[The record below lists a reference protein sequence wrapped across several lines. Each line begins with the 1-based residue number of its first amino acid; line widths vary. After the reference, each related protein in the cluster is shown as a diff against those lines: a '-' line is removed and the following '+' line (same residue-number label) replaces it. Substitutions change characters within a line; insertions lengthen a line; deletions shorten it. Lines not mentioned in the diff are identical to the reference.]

1 MARTLRLETYSPE
14 AKSAVAAAQQLADDR
29 DHPEVEPVHLLFKL
43 AERDDAAA
51 ALLRKLS
58 IAPADIVA
66 EADTRLGKL
75 PVVRGSVAFLSPRLQ
90 ELLGRAE
97 VEATREP
104 DGRVSSLHLLL
115 ALGQESRGP
124 AADVLR
130 AFDVTAQQI
139 REVVAQAGPGAAG
152 SAGSTGS
159 PLDRF
164 GRDLTRMAAD
174 GRFDPIVGRD
184 AELRRITQVLSRRFK
199 NNPILIGGP
208 GVGKT
213 AIVHALAQRIVAGDV
228 PVGLRGKRI
237 VSLDLGAVLAGAKLR
252 GEFEDR
258 LRSVLTAVRDSGGDV
273 ILFLDEIHTL
283 VGAGG
288 GSGSVG
294 AADLLKPA
302 LARGELRC
310 VGLTTPEEYRK
321 NFEKDAALA
330 RRFQPVAVEEPSVPA
345 AIQILRG
352 IVEKY
357 ELHHGVRISDPAV
370 VAAVSLASRYLT
382 DRNLPDKAIDL
393 MDEAAAKVRV
403 EMDSI
408 PEDIDSLI
416 RRVNV
421 IKMELRSLKDE
432 TDRDSVAARTKLE
445 SELSDLEPRSVTRR
459 AEWERELGGLAKL
472 QEARAE
478 LDAARRAQQA
488 SETDGDLGRASELR
502 FGVIPEL
509 EGRVAKLADEVR
521 ASGAAP
527 LVRDVVTEADV
538 AKVVEEWTG
547 IPATRMMQKEAE
559 RLLAME
565 VKLRERV
572 VGQDMALV
580 AVAKAVRRG
589 RVGLRDPGKPIG
601 SFLFLGPTGVGK
613 TELAKALAEFLFDDE
628 ASLTRL
634 DMSEFMERHMAAR
647 LVGAPPGYVDSD
659 EGGYLTEA
667 VRRRPYSVVLFDEVE
682 KAHSDVFNLLLQVLD
697 DGRLTDGR
705 GRLVN
710 FSNTVIIMTSN
721 IGGQMILDFEGDMDA
736 LRAALGDQLK
746 KFFRPEFLNRV
757 DDVVIF
763 NRLLKEDLGGIVDI
777 QLRRLGKLLAERDL
791 GLVLTDAAR
800 TRLIDR
806 GYDPAFGARPLKRI
820 ILREL
825 QDPLAEEILKGG
837 YTEGDQVQVDAAGD
851 AFRFARLPRAPA

>member
-1 MARTLRLETYSPE
+1 MARTLRLESYSPE

-29 DHPEVEPVHLLFKL
+29 DHPEVEPVHLLLKL
-43 AERDDAAA
+43 AERDDASATV
-51 ALLRKLS
+51 LRKLS

-66 EADTRLGKL
+66 EAESRLAKL

-115 ALGQESRGP
+115 ALGQESRGA

-139 REVVAQAGPGAAG
+139 REAVAQAGPGASGAAG
-152 SAGSTGS
+152 ATGS

-199 NNPILIGGP
+199 NNPILIGAP

-213 AIVHALAQRIVAGDV
+213 AVVQALAQRIVAGDV

-258 LRSVLTAVRDSGGDV
+258 LRSVLTAIRDSGGDV

-310 VGLTTPEEYRK
+310 IGLTTPEEYRK

-330 RRFQPVAVEEPSVPA
+330 RRFQPVAVEEPSVA
-345 AIQILRG
+345 AATQILRG

-370 VAAVSLASRYLT
+370 VAAVSLSSRYLT
-382 DRNLPDKAIDL
+382 DRSLPDKAVDL

-416 RRVNV
+416 RRVDV
-421 IKMELRSLKDE
+421 TKMELRSLKDE
-432 TDRDSVAARTKLE
+432 TDRESLATKGKLE
-445 SELSDLEPRSVTRR
+445 AELADLEPRAAARR

-488 SETDGDLGRASELR
+488 AETDGDLGRASELR
-502 FGVIPEL
+502 FGVMPEL
-509 EGRVAKLADEVR
+509 EAKIGKLADDVR

-527 LVRDVVTEADV
+527 MVRDVVTEADV

-565 VKLRERV
+565 EKLRARV

-736 LRAALGDQLK
+736 LREALGQQLK

-757 DDVVIF
+757 DDVVVF
-763 NRLLKEDLGGIVDI
+763 NRLRKEDLGGIVDI
-777 QLRRLGKLLAERDL
+777 QLRRLGRLLAERDL

-806 GYDPAFGARPLKRI
+806 GYDPAFGARPLKRV

-825 QDPLAEEILKGG
+825 QDPLAEEILRGG
-837 YTEGDQVQVDAAGD
+837 YAEGDQVQVDAVGD